1 MVILQDFNS
10 NKYSIPLNQIESF
23 IPPIPNITVTTIPM
37 DAIKARYFYHYKK
50 YDKALEYAESG
61 RKQNP
66 YLMYPELLI
75 SQINLSQ
82 GEILKSKNIC

>member
-37 DAIKARYFYHYKK
+37 DAIKARYLPLQK
-50 YDKALEYAESG
+50 YDKAWNMESA
-61 RKQNP
+61 
-66 YLMYPELLI
+66 
-75 SQINLSQ
+75 
-82 GEILKSKNIC
+82 KNKIHI